1 MTRVEQTINSKSSN
15 NISMLKSKDE
25 PKVFMARKFDLTKAS
40 QSEQDRQAISDSNN
54 LIGSLNNFAKSCEKS
69 KRGYRYENKVDDDS
83 DFEIYSDSKEPI
95 EEQKRVQS

>member
-1 MTRVEQTINSKSSN
+1 MTSSKKNMTRVEQTINSKSSN

-40 QSEQDRQAISDSNN
+40 QSEPDRQAISDSNN

-69 KRGYRYENKVDDDS
+69 KRG
-83 DFEIYSDSKEPI
+83 
-95 EEQKRVQS
+95 